1 MNNWNHLVKS
11 LDATLGFPNQLASTV
26 KKVGQFYDAKKNE
39 HVFVL
44 QYRVTVQPGDRSV
57 GQARMESLLGAILA
71 AGRS

>member
-11 LDATLGFPNQLASTV
+11 LDATLGFPNGVASTV

-44 QYRVTVQPGDRSV
+44 QYRVRVAPGNHGAQQP
-57 GQARMESLLGAILA
+57 RMESLLGAILA
-71 AGRS
+71 DGRS